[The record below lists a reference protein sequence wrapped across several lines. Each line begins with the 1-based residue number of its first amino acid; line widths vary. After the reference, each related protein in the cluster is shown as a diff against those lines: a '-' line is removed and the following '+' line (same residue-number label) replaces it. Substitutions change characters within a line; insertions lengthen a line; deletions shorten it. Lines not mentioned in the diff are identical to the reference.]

1 MYINLHSHEQ
11 SKISFSSQSHWHILF
26 LIFLIIAMLIGVRW
40 HLLLLKVSGV
50 KHFFKHLLSTFMFVF
65 FWQMHI
71 QAYCS
76 FLNVFLEDFLS
87 ILQFLIKFACQTLA
101 RCMNCQ
107 YFHHLVDCLCILL
120 SCIVQKI

>member
-50 KHFFKHLLSTFMFVF
+50 NHFSKHLLSTFMFVF
-65 FWQMHI
+65 FWPMPGLLFIFKCVFGGFSECFAVPNQVCVPDPCQMYELPVFSPFSRLSLHS
-71 QAYCS
+71 AFLYC
-76 FLNVFLEDFLS
+76 
-87 ILQFLIKFACQTLA
+87 A
-101 RCMNCQ
+101 
-107 YFHHLVDCLCILL
+107 
-120 SCIVQKI
+120 